1 MNGSRELHHRSLRA
15 GRIWCLLAQQNFVIT
30 VGAKLKSSAKGWVQ
44 MPYATESSPLS
55 FTHEN
60 GLKLTHLPAYSSK
73 DLCSARDLKMICY
86 WQSHQKK
93 ILTFLIE
100 NQQLWKLT
108 VFSDKVLMRP
118 TNIILQ
124 IIITLRLDVLWLKSS
139 TLQRKRPVRYISIWP
154 HKKKKNCQ

>member
-1 MNGSRELHHRSLRA
+1 ML
-15 GRIWCLLAQQNFVIT
+15 
-30 VGAKLKSSAKGWVQ
+30 
-44 MPYATESSPLS
+44 YATESSPLS
-55 FTHEN
+55 FTCEN
-60 GLKLTHLPAYSSK
+60 GFKLTHLPAYSSK
-73 DLCSARDLKMICY
+73 DLCFARDLKMICY

-124 IIITLRLDVLWLKSS
+124 IIITLRLDVL
-139 TLQRKRPVRYISIWP
+139 
-154 HKKKKNCQ
+154 

>member
-1 MNGSRELHHRSLRA
+1 MNSSRELHHRSLRT
-15 GRIWCLLAQQNFVIT
+15 GSIWCILAQQNFVIT

-55 FTHEN
+55 FTGKN
-60 GLKLTHLPAYSSK
+60 GLKLTHLPVYSSK

-93 ILTFLIE
+93 ILTFLIK

-108 VFSDKVLMRP
+108 VFSDKVLM

-124 IIITLRLDVLWLKSS
+124 IIITLRLDVLWWKSS
-139 TLQRKRPVRYISIWP
+139 TLQRKGPVRCISIWP
-154 HKKKKNCQ
+154 H

>member
-1 MNGSRELHHRSLRA
+1 
-15 GRIWCLLAQQNFVIT
+15 
-30 VGAKLKSSAKGWVQ
+30 

-154 HKKKKNCQ
+154 HKKKKLSVKHLLDKHLMTSGYPFRVYNTQWSICSPCSNRIIATH